1 MFVQSLDLWAQSI
14 KKLVQSPNVFSWSID
29 KCGQLAE
36 GVEGEWNGVNTDNV
50 RRLLMW
56 NNQKMKPMTFIH
68 NDDAN
73 ASTWLYKGHIN
84 L

>member
-1 MFVQSLDLWAQSI
+1 
-14 KKLVQSPNVFSWSID
+14 LV
-29 KCGQLAE
+29 E
-36 GVEGEWNGVNTDNV
+36 GVEGEWNGVSIDNV
-50 RRLLMW
+50 GRLLMW